1 MRIIKAQNISPTD
14 LFISFLLL
22 GVSAIF
28 VYGFFSL
35 LLEGISYISFDD
47 YDTSILFYG
56 KERVYINIFLA
67 GLSILFGIHT
77 SLQFLL
83 SRIQLSSY
91 QNNQL
96 LHKSRW
102 LLWIVLFLTIQFYA
116 IVCFHYDLFFATTS
130 FTNTFI
136 WIGGI
141 QFLILLVLF
150 SYIASSINRLL
161 YKGQPKVLYLGLF
174 IFFGLSIGMAKIH
187 WISPD
192 FQETALNQNVVYT
205 HGVNYPKS
213 EINEPIK
220 GRYPMCDFVLAKHPE
235 TQEVK
240 LYYQNKEILL
250 EEFDTRL
257 EKIRSNFRDS
267 DSAKIKL
274 GLRVDKQ
281 ITLKELF
288 PFFERF
294 CVNHIFRLYVYTS
307 GPSQFKEGGI
317 QYRLDPNL
325 FYDYLKD
332 QSRRLDYLRLESM
345 YRVPKLPPF
354 IRGYYPTEGGVHV
367 FQSNNSVTIGKD
379 LFTTSAFIEKLKDP
393 NGWSPAKRI
402 HYYFIDINT
411 TFGDYIYTKSQLY
424 QSFYEVRNEIALDY
438 FNTPYTKLSK
448 EKKKEIRKEYPIN
461 ILEFGL
467 NGIDD
472 TRIQA
477 FFKEQEGYSPY
488 FNCIPEY

>member
-1 MRIIKAQNISPTD
+1 MRIIKTQNISPLD

-22 GVSAIF
+22 GVSSIF

-67 GLSILFGIHT
+67 GLSISFGIHT
-77 SLQFLL
+77 GLQFLL
-83 SRIQLSSY
+83 PRIQLSSY

-102 LLWIVLFLTIQFYA
+102 FLWIVLFLTIQFYA

-161 YKGQPKVLYLGLF
+161 FKGQPKVLYLGLF

-220 GRYPMCDFVLAKHPE
+220 GRYPMCDFVLVKHPE
-235 TQEVK
+235 SQEVK
-240 LYYQNKEILL
+240 LYYQNKEIGLDEIDIRL
-250 EEFDTRL
+250 EEL
-257 EKIRSNFRDS
+257 RSNFRDS
-267 DSAKIKL
+267 DPAIVKL
-274 GLRVDKQ
+274 GLRVDEQ
-281 ITLKELF
+281 ITLKELL

-294 CVNHIFRLYVYTS
+294 CVNFIFKLYVYTN
-307 GPSQFKEGGI
+307 GPSQLKEGGI

-325 FYDYLKD
+325 FYDYLNE
-332 QSRRLDYLRLESM
+332 QSRSLDYLSITSIHSDLIF
-345 YRVPKLPPF
+345 PPV
-354 IRGYYPTEGGVHV
+354 IRGYYPTEGGVNI
-367 FQSNNSVTIGKD
+367 FQSNKEVTLERD

-393 NGWSPAKRI
+393 NGRRPSRRL

-424 QSFYEVRNEIALDY
+424 QSFYEVRNEIALEY

-448 EKKKEIRKEYPIN
+448 EKKKEIRREYPTN

-472 TRIQA
+472 KRIQA
-477 FFKEQEGYSPY
+477 FLKEQEGYSPY